1 MQSLFQKLR
10 KCATALMVSSLIL
23 GFAYAPA
30 SPAFAPKPVEATGWP
45 VIDISTLLQSTISA
59 IADFA
64 TEVNTWYLQWKETV
78 GDGIAWTLINMVI
91 EQMIRD
97 TTAWVASGFQGKP
110 VFLED
115 LSGYLGDMADNIVG
129 AYIWESD
136 TLNFLCSP
144 FQLNVKIALD
154 LQYNGANGAGG
165 YRDYRKAQCSLS
177 GAIGNLDNFMNDGWQ
192 NWFEVTMHDENNPI
206 GAFFEAKAG
215 LGATIG
221 NANQSESQTL
231 DFGSGFFSQRD
242 ENGSIITPGQTIQ
255 TELSNALNVPRER
268 VGVADEINELFGA
281 LITQLMRGVLSEVGG
296 GLRGLGSSGGVF
308 ESPDYG
314 STAGGAASSMGRQ
327 FTADRAQEQRYITL
341 SNQGISLIDT
351 ALARTG
357 GCDASLRQQLVSK
370 RATLAGGVTVAQGHI
385 TTIGTYETR
394 INAANISAAEMQQA
408 VQEYMNQARPTFH
421 STREIAELEAA
432 LGVLPTDDKDALTAM
447 AEAGNIRALVKL
459 YEQSCN

>member
-1 MQSLFQKLR
+1 M
-10 KCATALMVSSLIL
+10 L

-30 SPAFAPKPVEATGWP
+30 SPAFAPKPVDAYVLP
-45 VIDISTLLQSTISA
+45 VAEIGGNLIQATISA
-59 IADFA
+59 IANVA
-64 TEVNTWYLQWKETV
+64 SEINTWYLQWKETV
-78 GDGIAWTLINMVI
+78 GDGIAWSLINMVI

-177 GAIGNLDNFMNDGWQ
+177 GAVGNLDNFMNDGWQ

-206 GAFFEAKAG
+206 GAFFEAKDG

-231 DFGSGFFSQRD
+231 EFGSGFFSQRD

-255 TELSNALNVPRER
+255 TELANTLNVPRER

-281 LITQLMRGVLSEVGG
+281 LLTQLMRGVLSEVGG

-308 ESPDYG
+308 ENPDYSSTG
-314 STAGGAASSMGRQ
+314 SGVASNMSRQ
-327 FTADRAQEQRYITL
+327 FEADRVQEQRYITL
-341 SNQGISLIDT
+341 SNQGISIIDA
-351 ALARTG
+351 ALARSG

-394 INAANISAAEMQQA
+394 INATNVSATEMQQA

-421 STREIAELEAA
+421 SIREIAELEASLA
-432 LGVLPTDDKDALTAM
+432 ALPTTEEDELSSMTA
-447 AEAGNIRALVKL
+447 AGNIRVLAKL
-459 YEQSCN
+459 YEESCN